1 MIDERTRPL
10 TVVGNPLVRPE
21 DLGFSRLYLDFLAGK
36 SPAVDFFLAYEVL
49 RGAYFSVSTKEENES
64 ILLWSLCTMLDKDL
78 PDIEEVVILID
89 HEYMHH
95 LLYCLEG
102 EWKSSSY
109 DNIAADVEDW
119 IFLKEECE

>member
-1 MIDERTRPL
+1 MEEIEHPNVYPKRL
-10 TVVGNPLVRPE
+10 HYE
-21 DLGFSRLYLDFLAGK
+21 D
-36 SPAVDFFLAYEVL
+36 AVDFFLAYEVL

-95 LLYCLEG
+95 LLYCLVG

-109 DNIAADVEDW
+109 DNIAFDVENW
-119 IFLKEECE
+119 IFLMEEKKSDNYKTERSI